1 MYVAK
6 LLSERLKK
14 SVLSFPVK
22 CFVDNKSL
30 VESVYSTKAVED
42 K

>member
-6 LLSERLKK
+6 LLSESLKK
-14 SVLSFPVK
+14 SILSFSVK

-30 VESVYSTKAVED
+30 ESVYSTKAVED